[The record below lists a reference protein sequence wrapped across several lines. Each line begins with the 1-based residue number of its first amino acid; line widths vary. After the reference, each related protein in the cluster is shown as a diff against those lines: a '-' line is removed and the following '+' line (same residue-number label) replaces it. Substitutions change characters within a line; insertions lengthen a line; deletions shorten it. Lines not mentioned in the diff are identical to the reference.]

1 MIVLYLSKL
10 ALELLKRA
18 EALMLIAFT
27 QVNNAASFRFPSDN
41 ANGDS
46 VVVFEPSVKFSHKD
60 SPLRRHTPTIAIAR
74 LWLQGTQRPDTMRS
88 YRNMM

>member
-10 ALELLKRA
+10 ALELFERA
-18 EALMLIAFT
+18 EAFMLIAFA
-27 QVNNAASFRFPSDN
+27 QVDNAVSFRFPSDN
-41 ANGDS
+41 SNWDT
-46 VVVFEPSVKFSHKD
+46 VVVFEPSVKFLHKD
-60 SPLRRHTPTIAIAR
+60 PPLRRHTPTIAIAR

>member
-10 ALELLKRA
+10 ALELFERA
-18 EALMLIAFT
+18 EAFMIIAFA
-27 QVNNAASFRFPSDN
+27 QVDNAAGFRFPSDN
-41 ANGDS
+41 ANWDA

-74 LWLQGTQRPDTMRS
+74 LWLHGTQRPDTMRS